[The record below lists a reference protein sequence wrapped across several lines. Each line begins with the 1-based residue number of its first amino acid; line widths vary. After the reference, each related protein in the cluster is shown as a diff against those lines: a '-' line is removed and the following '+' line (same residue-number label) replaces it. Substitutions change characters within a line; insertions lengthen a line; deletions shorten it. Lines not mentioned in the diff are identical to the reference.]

1 MFIDFRILPWH
12 RIPRRVPR
20 RVPRRGCMLPFIPN
34 CTSAPAPPTTAARR
48 RLLTEDHRGSY
59 HQLLG
64 PEKWEW
70 KTHGNHLGMIRIDSN
85 ALILFLYIQYIYTI
99 YIYIQYIYI
108 YTIYI
113 YNIIYIYIHNIY
125 TIYIQYIF
133 LYLYIYNIYIYIYI
147 YLFIYI
153 YIHTIYIYNIYNIYT
168 IYIYSIYIQYI
179 QYIYIYNI
187 YTIYIYIH
195 IQYIYNIYT
204 IYIYTIYI
212 YIYIQYIYIVLYTYT
227 HAIGGDRGSLVS
239 QVKGNFQ
246 RIESMWLPD
255 LPGRGRVWWG
265 DLEHRGAKHRSN
277 RCPILRFESVRT
289 DWTEYHTV
297 WWLEFN
303 HGLWSEDTIHLSG
316 WMMFSAFFGNDPAHM
331 TRLKR
336 GSSARKTKT
345 PKTRHGNPKKV
356 YIYII

>member
-1 MFIDFRILPWH
+1 MYVCIY
-12 RIPRRVPR
+12 
-20 RVPRRGCMLPFIPN
+20 N
-34 CTSAPAPPTTAARR
+34 T
-48 RLLTEDHRGSY
+48 
-59 HQLLG
+59 
-64 PEKWEW
+64 
-70 KTHGNHLGMIRIDSN
+70 
-85 ALILFLYIQYIYTI
+85 YIHIYTI
-99 YIYIQYIYI
+99 YILYM
-108 YTIYI
+108 
-113 YNIIYIYIHNIY
+113 YNIYMNNLQHKYNI
-125 TIYIQYIF
+125 Q
-133 LYLYIYNIYIYIYI
+133 YIYNIYIYIY
-147 YLFIYI
+147 
-153 YIHTIYIYNIYNIYT
+153 TIYMYN
-168 IYIYSIYIQYI
+168 
-179 QYIYIYNI
+179 
-187 YTIYIYIH
+187 
-195 IQYIYNIYT
+195 
-204 IYIYTIYI
+204 IYIYTYI
-212 YIYIQYIYIVLYTYT
+212 YNIYIVLYTYT

-345 PKTRHGNPKKV
+345 PKTRHGNPKKS
-356 YIYII
+356 IYIDYR